1 MKVWDMAAA
10 RPLSRPQ
17 KGVSIEVQRRAVE
30 RVAESN
36 GWDLTWLADEG
47 VSGRVPPESPKRF
60 RAVLA
65 LLEAGEADAL
75 IFTKVDRASRCT
87 EDFARLLR
95 MSEEQ
100 GWRLIVTEMGI
111 DTRTPIGK
119 AMAHMAVV
127 FAELERDFIRSR
139 TREALAVRRDHV
151 CRPRPTELDAR
162 RRGGPRCAGAHGGQ
176 DRVRHCPPFEQGRCA
191 DGAGCARLVA
201 SHGPRA
207 ADAGKA
213 FAGNL
218 VRRSRGDRDP
228 SPEAADR
235 QSDAGR

>member
-1 MKVWDMAAA
+1 M
-10 RPLSRPQ
+10 
-17 KGVSIEVQRRAVE
+17 E

-47 VSGRVPPESPKRF
+47 VSGRVPPESRKRF

-139 TREALAVRRDHV
+139 TREALAVRRDHGV
-151 CRPRPTELDAR
+151 VLGRPSSTPDEVVARVVRERTEGRPRTPLPAI
-162 RRGGPRCAGAHGGQ
+162 
-176 DRVRHCPPFEQGRCA
+176 
-191 DGAGCARLVA
+191 
-201 SHGPRA
+201 
-207 ADAGKA
+207 
-213 FAGNL
+213 
-218 VRRSRGDRDP
+218 
-228 SPEAADR
+228 
-235 QSDAGR
+235 